1 VNNSPNLFQINLPRL
16 QSWLTILAI
25 FLLLGSLGLGW
36 LVKSALIL
44 IGLAIVTPIV
54 GFLGFFWWVR
64 RNIVQADCPVCNY
77 PLQGVSGSEIQCTN
91 CGESLKVNQGKLL
104 RDTPPDTID
113 VVATEVISD

>member
-91 CGESLKVNQGKLL
+91 CGELLQVTQGKLL
-104 RDTPPDTID
+104 RETPPDTID
-113 VVATEVISD
+113 VVATEVTSD